1 MDKQK
6 RNKNHDSLDE
16 VIYSDDGKKEV
27 FRKDALVEEKDYFE
41 EYINSEIYP
50 IIREIVMELPA
61 NEKEIIMLSFGFYDD
76 KIYTQQEIADKLS
89 ITQSYVSKLLTKI
102 VKKIGYQLEEKGI
115 IEICNRNEEV
125 KKR

>member
-1 MDKQK
+1 M
-6 RNKNHDSLDE
+6 DE